1 MEKLL
6 GTNNKIITKSEKK
19 NLSMKKILVL
29 TPASKGTKITS
40 RHLLSL
46 RGNKNGILPLSEN
59 IKKIIGKTL
68 KKDINENTQFSWKL
82 IR

>member
-1 MEKLL
+1 
-6 GTNNKIITKSEKK
+6 
-19 NLSMKKILVL
+19 
-29 TPASKGTKITS
+29 
-40 RHLLSL
+40 LLSL